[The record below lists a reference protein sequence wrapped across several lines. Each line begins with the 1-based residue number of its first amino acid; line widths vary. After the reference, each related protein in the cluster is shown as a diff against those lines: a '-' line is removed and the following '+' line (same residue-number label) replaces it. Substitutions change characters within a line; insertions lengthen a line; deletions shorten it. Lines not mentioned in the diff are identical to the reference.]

1 MKSLKIIQTL
11 CKLGKIFSKIV
22 FICAII
28 GCAGCLVG
36 ILALIAAGDL
46 SVKIGGESL
55 ESLLWVEAG
64 IGVGTIWASIFVGLF
79 LCGAQIVVS
88 KMACNYFTHELAAGT
103 PFTMEGAKEL
113 MHLGINTIWVPL
125 AGIVLASVSQGIIGA
140 LWEDVAPLS
149 LDNGD
154 SLVLG
159 VCFIIISVLCRY
171 GAELQK
177 AE

>member
-1 MKSLKIIQTL
+1 MKSLKVIQTL

-36 ILALIAAGDL
+36 IVALIAAGDL
-46 SVKIGGESL
+46 SVKIGGVSL
-55 ESLLWVEAG
+55 ENLLRDEAG
-64 IGVGTIWASIFVGLF
+64 ITMGTIWASIFVGLF
-79 LCGAQIVVS
+79 LSGAQIAIS

-113 MHLGINTIWVPL
+113 MRLGINTIWVSL
-125 AGIVLASVSQGIIGA
+125 VGVVLASVSQGIIEV

-149 LDNGD
+149 MDNGD

-159 VCFIIISVLCRY
+159 VCFIIVSVLCRY
-171 GAELQK
+171 GAEVQK